1 MLTNGKEIIKAA
13 REGGYGIGAF
23 NISDAY
29 GVEIVLTASEELCT
43 PVILQI
49 GDLTNP
55 SPENRRMS
63 PSEAKYFIR
72 YLRDRAEASSVPV
85 IIHLDHC
92 PTFDGCVR
100 AINNGATSIMI
111 DASMKPFAENVAM
124 TKKVVE
130 IGAAC
135 DVTVESEIGHVT
147 GHANSTGNVYTTV
160 EEAKAFYEAT
170 GVDMLAVSIGTVHG
184 VYTSE
189 PVLQYDLIKDLRDA
203 IPCPLVMHGSSGLTG
218 EQFQNA
224 VKNGIVKINFA
235 TYLQLNVGEAIRAA
249 ALAAKPN
256 DARMGALLGAGK
268 KRGVEYVKEHIGYF
282 GTKSICCC

>member
-1 MLTNGKEIIKAA
+1 MLTNGKDIIKAA

-23 NISDAY
+23 NISDAF
-29 GVEIVLTASEELCT
+29 GVEIILTAAEELGT
-43 PVILQI
+43 PVMLQI

-63 PSEAKYFIR
+63 PADAKYFVR
-72 YLRDRAEASSVPV
+72 YLRDRAEASPVPV

-100 AINNGATSIMI
+100 AIKNGATSIML
-111 DASMKPFAENVAM
+111 DASSKPFAENVAM

-130 IGAAC
+130 LGNAC

-147 GHANSTGNVYTTV
+147 GHPGSTGNVYTTV
-160 EEAKAFYEAT
+160 DEAKAFYEET

-184 VYTSE
+184 FYTSE
-189 PVLQYDLIKDLRDA
+189 PVLQYDLIKDLRAA
-203 IPCPLVMHGSSGLTG
+203 IPCPLVMHGSSGLSG
-218 EQFQNA
+218 DQFRNS

-235 TYLQLNVGEAIRAA
+235 TYLQLTVGAAIKEA
-249 ALAAKPN
+249 ALAAKEN
-256 DARMGALLGAGK
+256 DARMGVLLGAGK
-268 KRGVEYVKEHIGYF
+268 KAGVEYIKEHIGYF
-282 GTKSICCC
+282 GTPSIY